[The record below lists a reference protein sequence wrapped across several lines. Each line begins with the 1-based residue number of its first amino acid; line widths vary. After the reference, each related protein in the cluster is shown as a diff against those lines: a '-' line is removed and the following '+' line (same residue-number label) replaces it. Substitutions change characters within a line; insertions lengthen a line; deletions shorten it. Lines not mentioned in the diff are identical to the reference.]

1 VEETSEAATSG
12 LERFLAAQEPVY
24 ADVVE
29 ELRRGRKESHWMWF
43 VFPQVAGLGRSS
55 MSRRYAITSLA
66 EARAYVAHP
75 LLGARLRECAA
86 LVLAAPGNDAER
98 IMGPIDARKLH
109 SSMTLFHRAWPDDP
123 LFTAVLQRFFGG
135 RPDSATDALLVRE
148 GSRLEDVAR

>member
-1 VEETSEAATSG
+1 MSTPATFD
-12 LERFLAAQEPVY
+12 LERFLVAQEPVY

-55 MSRRYAITSLA
+55 MSRRYSITSLG
-66 EARAYVAHP
+66 EARAYAAHP
-75 LLGARLRECAA
+75 VLGARLRECAA

-109 SSMTLFHRAWPDDP
+109 SSMTLFHRASPDVA

-135 RPDSATDALLVRE
+135 RPDWATDAILVRE
-148 GSRLEDVAR
+148 GSRLEDATR